1 MIKSEGEYWLIYKK
15 SNNSNKCM
23 LGIKFPNIKSCYY
36 LILGGK
42 RASELYNYILITL
55 DNNRVEYLIQKK
67 DNKYFLKLPWST
79 GLAITVFLLAIYV
92 KQKPLTYAYI
102 LDKIIH
108 GSMPLMRYLTNMV
121 ELAIDLTECIGN
133 KQQKRLISHMSAKT
147 VSRAMNEIIL
157 TIIKII

>member
-1 MIKSEGEYWLIYKK
+1 VL
-15 SNNSNKCM
+15 
-23 LGIKFPNIKSCYY
+23 LG
-36 LILGGK
+36 
-42 RASELYNYILITL
+42 
-55 DNNRVEYLIQKK
+55 
-67 DNKYFLKLPWST
+67 
-79 GLAITVFLLAIYV
+79 LLLS
-92 KQKPLTYAYI
+92 KPITYAYI

-108 GSMPLMRYLTNMV
+108 GSMPLMRYLTNIV